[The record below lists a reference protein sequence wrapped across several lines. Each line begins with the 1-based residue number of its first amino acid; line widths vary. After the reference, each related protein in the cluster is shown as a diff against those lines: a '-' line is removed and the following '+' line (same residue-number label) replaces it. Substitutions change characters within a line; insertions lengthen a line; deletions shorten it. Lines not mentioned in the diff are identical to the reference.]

1 MPLNKLNLNS
11 EKTPKP
17 IITNS
22 VSLIAPL
29 SNINNNLR
37 PSSPPKLSPTSVSF
51 MGCNIRSIQKKM
63 DSTTTFFKIN

>member
-11 EKTPKP
+11 EIPPKP

-22 VSLIAPL
+22 VSLIAPP

-37 PSSPPKLSPTSVSF
+37 LLLLLNYHQPPYLLWDA
-51 MGCNIRSIQKKM
+51 IRS
-63 DSTTTFFKIN
+63 

>member
-11 EKTPKP
+11 EIPPKP

-22 VSLIAPL
+22 VSLIAPP

-37 PSSPPKLSPTSVSF
+37 LLLLLNYHQPPYLLWDAILDQFK
-51 MGCNIRSIQKKM
+51 KKM